1 MASSY
6 AGFQK
11 KRATNLMPEYT
22 AALGQLEAAGAFQYD
37 VTQPVPFS
45 AWLRLSALIYME
57 VCMGG
62 CMREHI

>member
-1 MASSY
+1 MATSY

-37 VTQPVPFS
+37 VTQPVTFS
-45 AWLRLSALIYME
+45 A
-57 VCMGG
+57 
-62 CMREHI
+62 